1 MAKAVIICGKLFEV
15 DFVMK
20 GGRSTGMDP

>member
-1 MAKAVIICGKLFEV
+1 MAKTVIICGKLFEV